1 MTDREKVESALINA
15 GIFKYCTVKELTE
28 IACSLIANGV
38 TVNEW
43 RPASEPPKECGEYN
57 VMIFRAETPTTLFYS
72 KVHNGWYVFNDDEY
86 DIPYNVTHWM
96 PRPEAPKGDK
106 E

>member
-38 TVNEW
+38 TVGDAKIATTTW
-43 RPASEPPKECGEYN
+43 RPASEPPKEVE
-57 VMIFRAETPTTLFYS
+57 
-72 KVHNGWYVFNDDEY
+72 
-86 DIPYNVTHWM
+86 
-96 PRPEAPKGDK
+96 
-106 E
+106 